1 MENPAIMISIQP
13 KWCHKIILGEKT
25 IEIRKSRPKMEPPFV
40 CYIYCTKPS
49 VKNQTV
55 CGSMVLN
62 NDELYRHPDK
72 GIKYG
77 NSIELMMYDDYTE
90 DNFLNG
96 KVIGKFV
103 CDKIELLDVSV
114 ATPFTPKI
122 IEDSKVSATEMWE
135 YSKGKDLYL
144 WHISDYEEFEKPK
157 RLSDFYSFATGS
169 PLSRAPQS
177 WCYTGETWK
186 EKN

>member
-13 KWCHKIILGEKT
+13 KWCHKIILSKKT
-25 IEIRKSRPKMEPPFV
+25 IEVRKTRPKMEPLFV
-40 CYIYCTKPS
+40 CYVYCTKPS
-49 VKNQTV
+49 VKHQTV
-55 CGSMVLN
+55 CGSIVLN

-77 NSIELMMYDDYTE
+77 NSIELMMYDNCTE

-103 CDKIELLDVSV
+103 CDRIERIDVRK
-114 ATPFTPKI
+114 PNLFMPDI
-122 IEDSKVSATEMWE
+122 IENSKVPAAEMWE

-144 WHISDYEEFEKPK
+144 WHISDFEEFENPK
-157 RLSDFYSFATGS
+157 QFSDFYSFATGS
-169 PLSRAPQS
+169 PLSRVPQS
-177 WCYTGETWK
+177 WCYTSEVWK
-186 EKN
+186 EK